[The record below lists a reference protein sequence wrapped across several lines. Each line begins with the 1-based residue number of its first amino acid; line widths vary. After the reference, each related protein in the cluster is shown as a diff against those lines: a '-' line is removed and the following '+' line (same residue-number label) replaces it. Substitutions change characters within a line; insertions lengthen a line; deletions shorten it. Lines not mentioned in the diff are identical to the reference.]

1 MPATSSRYS
10 VSLEYQ
16 AVKLPPVR
24 DILVLAK
31 KFPHGKAGVMESFR
45 FIAPDEF
52 EMFDIPEPEEVAE
65 AVLIN
70 KRILARMPADDVIS
84 ILRAHVFPHICRGEA
99 VNVDLNVKVH
109 VEGIELSRDR
119 P

>member
-1 MPATSSRYS
+1 MAEPQSNMS
-10 VSLEYQ
+10 VSLEFY

-24 DILVLAK
+24 DILVVAK
-31 KFPHGKAGVMESFR
+31 KYPQGRVGVMESFR

-52 EMFDIPEPEEVAE
+52 EMFDIDDPDVVAE

-70 KRILARMPADDVIS
+70 RRILKRVSSEQVMS
-84 ILRAHVFPHICRGEA
+84 ILEKNVFPYISPGEA
-99 VNVDLNVKVH
+99 INVDLDIH
-109 VEGIELSRDR
+109 VRLSNIELPRD